1 MTMPTSVSNQIINAS
16 RRDVLKAGAALTLAF
31 VLPRGSRTVFAA
43 EGLAAP
49 PIDPHAFLRIGTDD
63 TVTVIS
69 KHTEM
74 GQGVYTG
81 LATLIAEE
89 LDADWSQVR
98 VEGAPA
104 DPKRYANRIFRV
116 QATGASTSIANSYE
130 QMRMVGAAGRAML
143 VSAAAARWGV
153 PTREITIAKGVVAHK
168 ASHRTA
174 RFGELAEEA
183 ARLPVPSE
191 VELKDPREFKLI
203 GRNASRVDSR
213 AKSTGTATF
222 TQDVRLPGML
232 TAVVMYPPRFG
243 GKVKSVDAVAAKA
256 VSGVKAVV
264 PFQTPLR
271 SGVAVIARDFWT
283 AKKGRDALRVEWDES
298 QAFHGSNAALL
309 AEYKALVKKPGVS
322 ATKIGDVEVAFA
334 SADRIIRAEYE
345 FPYLAHAAMEPM
357 NCVVR
362 ANSHECEMWN
372 GAQMQTAD
380 QMVLA
385 KLFGIPPEN
394 VRIHTLYAGGSFG
407 RRGNFF
413 SDYVL
418 DAGTIVKASGLS
430 VPIKMVWTRE
440 DDTRMDFYRPAYVH
454 SLEAGLDKDGR
465 IIAWRHRIVGQSV
478 LAGTILAPPGPIDP
492 TSVEGAANL
501 PYDIPNLSVELHTT
515 KNLVPVMPWRSVG
528 SSHTAFS
535 TECFLDEIAR
545 VIGKDPY
552 DLRREL
558 LKKHPRHVAVLD
570 AVAQKSGWRNPQQG
584 KVYGIA
590 VHESFGTVVGQVVQ
604 LARTADGLK
613 LERVVCAVDC
623 GLAVNPNIVAMQMES
638 GIGFGLS
645 AALHG
650 AITFEDGKV
659 VQSNF
664 DDYSV
669 LRMNEMP
676 AVDVHILSSTSRVSG
691 VGEPATPVIA
701 PALANALLAAN
712 GKSIRSLPFA
722 AHGIQLA

>member
-1 MTMPTSVSNQIINAS
+1 MTMPISVSNQIINTS
-16 RRDVLKAGAALTLAF
+16 RRDVLKVGAALTLAIA
-31 VLPRGSRTVFAA
+31 LPRGSGRVFAA
-43 EGLAAP
+43 EGPAAP
-49 PIDPHAFLRIGTDD
+49 PIDPQAFLRIGTDD

-69 KHTEM
+69 KHAEM

-89 LDADWSQVR
+89 LDADWSKVR
-98 VEGAPA
+98 VEAAPA
-104 DPKRYANRIFRV
+104 DTRRYANLVFRV
-116 QATGASTSIANSYE
+116 QGTGGSTSIANSYE
-130 QMRMVGAAGRAML
+130 QMRKAGAAGRAML

-153 PTREITIAKGVVAHK
+153 SAGEITVANGVVAHK

-191 VELKDPREFKLI
+191 VELKDPRDFKLI
-203 GRNASRVDSR
+203 GRNAARVDSH
-213 AKSTGTATF
+213 AKSTGTAMF
-222 TQDVRLPGML
+222 TQDIRLPGML

-256 VSGVKAVV
+256 VPGVKAVV
-264 PFQTPLR
+264 PFETPVR
-271 SGVAVIARDFWT
+271 SGVAVIAGDFWT

-298 QAFHGSNAALL
+298 QAFRGSSAALF
-309 AEYKALVKKPGVS
+309 AEYRALAKTPGAS
-322 ATKIGDVEVAFA
+322 AAKTGDVEAGFA
-334 SADRIIRAEYE
+334 NADRIIRADYE

-362 ANSHECEMWN
+362 AGSHECEVWN
-372 GAQMQTAD
+372 GTQFQTAD
-380 QMVLA
+380 QMALA
-385 KLFGIPPEN
+385 KLFGIPPQN
-394 VRIHTLYAGGSFG
+394 VRIHSLYAGGSFG
-407 RRGNFF
+407 RRGNIF

-418 DAGTIVKASGLS
+418 DAGSIVKASRLS

-440 DDTRMDFYRPAYVH
+440 DDMRTDYYRPAYVH
-454 SLEAGLDKDGR
+454 ALEAGLDKNRR

-478 LAGTILAPPGPIDP
+478 FEGTAFAPPGPIDP
-492 TSVEGAANL
+492 NSVEGAANL

-535 TECFLDEIAR
+535 TECFLDEIAHA
-545 VIGKDPY
+545 IGKDPY

-558 LKKHPRHVAVLD
+558 LKKHTRHVAVLD
-570 AVAQKSGWRNPQQG
+570 AVAQKSGWRNPRQG

-590 VHESFGTVVGQVVQ
+590 VHEAFGSVVGQVAQ
-604 LARTADGLK
+604 LARTAGGLK

-638 GIGFGLS
+638 GIGYGLS

-650 AITFEDGKV
+650 AISFEDGKV

-676 AVDVHILSSTSRVSG
+676 AVEVHILPSTNKPSG

-722 AHGIQLA
+722 AQGVELG